1 MINFRYADD
10 SVCRNAE
17 LGGGYC
23 ESKSYTSL
31 YRMQTKKLQFYE
43 KQKEQSRK
51 NRVKQIL

>member
-51 NRVKQIL
+51 NRIK